1 MGEWAYRRVCES
13 GPFVVVAR
21 TQELTSQGLR

>member
-1 MGEWAYRRVCES
+1 MGEWPYRRVGEG

-21 TQELTSQGLR
+21 TQELTSRGLR